1 MSLLLRRYV
10 LLPALLLAAALGT
23 AGCEVSVGDK
33 TIDAGSVEDQ
43 IKKNI
48 EDQGGTVEAVDC
60 PGGKEAKT
68 GNTFDCDVTFG
79 DGTTRTATVELVDDE
94 GTFNYS
100 ISDAA
105 GTGGDETGAGTAD
118 DTGGDDT
125 AGGDDSAGGDGS
137 AATDEGE
144 TTG

>member
-1 MSLLLRRYV
+1 M

-33 TIDAGSVEDQ
+33 TLDAGSVEDQ

-48 EDQGGTVEAVDC
+48 EDQGGTVSAVDC

-68 GNTFDCDVTFG
+68 GNTFDCEVTFG
-79 DGTTRTATVELVDDE
+79 DGTTRTAVVELVDDE

-100 ISDAA
+100 IADAPD
-105 GTGGDETGAGTAD
+105 GEDTGAGTGEQ
-118 DTGGDDT
+118 TGGDDT
-125 AGGDDSAGGDGS
+125 AGGEDGAGSGDGD
-137 AATDEGE
+137 ATDEGE
-144 TTG
+144 ATG

>member
-33 TIDAGSVEDQ
+33 TLDAGSVEDQ

-48 EDQGGTVEAVDC
+48 EDQGGTVQAVDC

-68 GNTFDCDVTFG
+68 GNTFDCEVTFG
-79 DGTTRTATVELVDDE
+79 DGTTRTAVVELVDDK

-100 ISDAA
+100 IADDG
-105 GTGGDETGAGTAD
+105 GTGGGDSGAGSGA
-118 DTGGDDT
+118 DTGGGDT
-125 AGGDDSAGGDGS
+125 GGGDGGGDS
-137 AATDEGE
+137 GATDEGSA
-144 TTG
+144 TG